1 MKMWPI
7 FDLSVVSHDFAVAT
21 FSDSHKELK
30 VSEIAPLFIHK
41 KELTLFQWTST
52 VDHNSSISVSL
63 DITLIAY
70 FLYYMQ

>member
-41 KELTLFQWTST
+41 KELTLFQ
-52 VDHNSSISVSL
+52 
-63 DITLIAY
+63 
-70 FLYYMQ
+70 